1 MLLVFLLLM
10 LACCSAAPTG
20 REVTRLPQSAL
31 QALSERGTVVLEA
44 ALAGALS
51 AVNVAVSESSR
62 VERECEGCA
71 PCLYQDCGQ
80 WSGPCAAPAVPPAE
94 PSCEEIGQAQGQS
107 DERERN
113 WALSQ
118 TCRFYRRRCPAE
130 ESCLR
135 VMRES
140 CSARVLQCSLMNT
153 VKNLEPVF
161 STKTQGVCGRQAVVS
176 NVTQPRSRIMGGS
189 PAALGGWPWLVSL
202 QLDGGMMCGGVLVD
216 RSWVLTAAHCFTGSR
231 NENSWS
237 VVVGEY
243 DLTQTDPEEQV
254 LQVNRILTHPKF
266 NQKSFNNDIALVELT
281 SSVPVSR
288 HVAPV
293 CLPSAEGEPAVGTAC
308 YVAGWGSLYEDG
320 PSADV
325 VMEAKVPVLSQGTC
339 KSALGKELLTS
350 TMFCAG
356 YLSGG
361 IDSCQGDSGGPLM
374 CQDPQTGLFQLYGI
388 TSWGNGC
395 GERGKPGVYTRFTAF
410 SDWVSTEIQ
419 KASGSREPTCPEL
432 LKAEQKRSEFGHLC
446 QFYTGSCPPS
456 LGDTACTRLAEEK
469 CHSQHKKCQLRS
481 FLQTLLELL
490 RQAEDFI
497 RDKVDLTFFTQ
508 TLPQFMEQIYS
519 STFARRERRDAPSQT
534 EQVQETALPQ
544 QTAPHPPALFGGVGP
559 RMEDWV
565 EYLRGM
571 AEDLDKDPIAG
582 DAKTLGLEEQL
593 FLQEDASELQSLEG
607 DYRSLI
613 NTLRVQLGSSS
624 TEDRISL
631 EESTAFTVSH
641 RPAAASS
648 APSPATQSAGPSS
661 DLRGENRRKRWARHR
676 REALGENSKGCPA
689 LREAALR
696 VSLLRE
702 MHCWI
707 LGIPPH
713 SLSMSFQ
720 EVLVDM
726 ASKNQKGLYEARVHA
741 TVGGHQ
747 VTFYSLVGLESD
759 SFYRSVPRVI
769 ALALDATKTQ
779 GRSSRAAEQQNEP
792 EKPQGRSNR
801 AAEQWSEPEKLQ
813 GRSNRAAEQQSEP
826 EKLQGRSNRAAEQ
839 QSEPEKPQG
848 RSNRAA
854 EQWSEPEKLQGRSN
868 RAAEQQSEPEKPQG
882 RSNRAAE
889 QQNEPEKPQGRSNRA
904 AEQQSE
910 PEKLQGRSN
919 RAAEQ
924 QSEPEKLQGRSNRAA
939 EQQSEPEKPQGRSS
953 RAAEQQSEPEKP
965 QGRSSRAAEQQSE
978 PEKLQG
984 RSNRAAEQWSEP
996 EKLQDRSNRAAEQ
1009 QSEPEKLQ
1017 GRSNR
1022 AAEQQSEP
1030 EKLQGR
1036 SNRAAEQQS
1045 EPEKPQGR
1053 SNRAAEQQN
1062 EPEKPQGR
1070 SNRAAE
1076 QQSEPEKLQG
1086 RSSRAAERAG
1096 ETTRLGLASH

>member
-1 MLLVFLLLM
+1 MRWCDVLFCHRPAVCLEQPVCSCRSVVMRWCDDVLV
-10 LACCSAAPTG
+10 G
-20 REVTRLPQSAL
+20 IH
-31 QALSERGTVVLEA
+31 ALSERGTVVLEA

-62 VERECEGCA
+62 VEREC
-71 PCLYQDCGQ
+71 
-80 WSGPCAAPAVPPAE
+80 
-94 PSCEEIGQAQGQS
+94 
-107 DERERN
+107 
-113 WALSQ
+113 
-118 TCRFYRRRCPAE
+118 
-130 ESCLR
+130 
-135 VMRES
+135 
-140 CSARVLQCSLMNT
+140 LMNT
-153 VKNLEPVF
+153 MKNLEPVF

-202 QLDGGMMCGGVLVD
+202 RLDGGMMCGGVLVD

-281 SSVPVSR
+281 SAVPVSR

-293 CLPSAEGEPAVGTAC
+293 CLPSAGGEPAVGTAC
-308 YVAGWGSLYEDG
+308 YVAGWGSLYEG
-320 PSADV
+320 
-325 VMEAKVPVLSQGTC
+325 
-339 KSALGKELLTS
+339 
-350 TMFCAG
+350 F
-356 YLSGG
+356 LSGG
-361 IDSCQGDSGGPLM
+361 IDSCQGDSGGPLT

-388 TSWGNGC
+388 TSWGDGC

-419 KASGSREPTCPEL
+419 K
-432 LKAEQKRSEFGHLC
+432 
-446 QFYTGSCPPS
+446 
-456 LGDTACTRLAEEK
+456 
-469 CHSQHKKCQLRS
+469 LRS

-534 EQVQETALPQ
+534 EQVQETVLPQ

-571 AEDLDKDPIAG
+571 AEDLDKDPSAG

-624 TEDRISL
+624 TADRISL

-648 APSPATQSAGPSS
+648 APSPATRFAGPSS
-661 DLRGENRRKRWARHR
+661 DLR
-676 REALGENSKGCPA
+676 GCPA

-702 MHCWI
+702 MQSWI

-726 ASKNQKGLYEARVHA
+726 ASKNQKGLYEAQVHA

-759 SFYRSVPRVI
+759 SFYRSERAYNKEQRPVQSQDEVVDVYL
-769 ALALDATKTQ
+769 ALTLSNLISLKEVDETLTTNVWIEHGWYDHRLSWNASEFDDISILRLPSRLVWLPEIVLENNTTQSIRCYVRKSYPNLDATLKPCFSLDTAENFPVEWIIIDPA
-779 GRSSRAAEQQNEP
+779 GFTENGEWEIIHKPARKNIHKDVPLDSSKHQDITFYLIIKRKPLFYIINIIIPSILISFMASLVYYLPADTHRPNAKSELDMTDQLLAEMKPAVDGANYIVKNMKDKNDYNE
-792 EKPQGRSNR
+792 EKDNWNSIARTVDRLCLVLVTPVMILGTIVIFFMGMYNHPPPLPFEGDPYDYLESNR
-801 AAEQWSEPEKLQ
+801 RVL
-813 GRSNRAAEQQSEP
+813 
-826 EKLQGRSNRAAEQ
+826 
-839 QSEPEKPQG
+839 
-848 RSNRAA
+848 
-854 EQWSEPEKLQGRSN
+854 
-868 RAAEQQSEPEKPQG
+868 
-882 RSNRAAE
+882 
-889 QQNEPEKPQGRSNRA
+889 
-904 AEQQSE
+904 
-910 PEKLQGRSN
+910 
-919 RAAEQ
+919 
-924 QSEPEKLQGRSNRAA
+924 
-939 EQQSEPEKPQGRSS
+939 
-953 RAAEQQSEPEKP
+953 
-965 QGRSSRAAEQQSE
+965 
-978 PEKLQG
+978 
-984 RSNRAAEQWSEP
+984 
-996 EKLQDRSNRAAEQ
+996 
-1009 QSEPEKLQ
+1009 
-1017 GRSNR
+1017 
-1022 AAEQQSEP
+1022 
-1030 EKLQGR
+1030 
-1036 SNRAAEQQS
+1036 
-1045 EPEKPQGR
+1045 
-1053 SNRAAEQQN
+1053 
-1062 EPEKPQGR
+1062 
-1070 SNRAAE
+1070 
-1076 QQSEPEKLQG
+1076 
-1086 RSSRAAERAG
+1086 
-1096 ETTRLGLASH
+1096 